1 MKYEPVGF
9 SIRTTNLR
17 QGLSNAGTTPG
28 CITGKYVSCKVELN
42 LKVKNEMKSYL
53 VQATC

>member
-42 LKVKNEMKSYL
+42 LKVRNEMKSYL